1 MSGRRALA
9 ALVACIALLGA
20 RPHRA
25 VTVFD
30 LGDRVGK
37 PAPDVT
43 LALASGTA
51 LPLEALR
58 GEPTYVF
65 LFASWC
71 EPCQAAI
78 PQIRADYAKYG
89 GRVHFVGVDVYEDAA
104 AARAEIARD
113 AFPFDVAVFTL
124 DDLDAIVPVDTQLA
138 AGLKYRIPTD
148 VLIDA
153 NGVVRNVWRGVPVDP
168 TGTPLDVLGTH
179 LGELGIAP

>member
-1 MSGRRALA
+1 MSGRRAL

-30 LGDRVGK
+30 LGDRVGR
-37 PAPDVT
+37 PAPEVT
-43 LALASGTA
+43 LALAGGGA
-51 LPLEALR
+51 LSLDALR

-89 GRVHFVGVDVYEDAA
+89 DRVHFVGVDVYEDAD

-113 AFPFDVAVFTL
+113 AFPFSVAVFTL
-124 DDLDAIVPVDTQLA
+124 DDLDAVVPVNDQLA
-138 AGLKYRIPTD
+138 AGLKYHIPTD
-148 VLIDA
+148 VLLDA

-168 TGTPLDVLGTH
+168 TGTPIDVLGTH
-179 LGELGIAP
+179 LSELGIAP